1 MIDKQRGGA
10 DRSRSVAKSYAKQ
23 QLIALDNSA
32 LRTTRLL
39 TWQPCFKINMATEL
53 AEVVKFRKLPGC
65 RARQIAATNFTES
78 S

>member
-10 DRSRSVAKSYAKQ
+10 DRSGSVAKSYAKQ
-23 QLIALDNSA
+23 QLIALGNSA

-53 AEVVKFRKLPGC
+53 AEVAKFRKLAVGP
-65 RARQIAATNFTES
+65 AR
-78 S
+78 